1 MIQLRE
7 QRRADY
13 CTKATTVDPDLTADC
28 PLWKAFLLRIMRGN
42 QSMVDYLQRVS
53 GYCCTGITTE
63 HVMFFCHGTGA
74 NGKGTFVG
82 VLLGILGTGASGYAA
97 VAPISTFTASR
108 TEQHPTDL
116 AMLRAARLV
125 VAQETEQGR
134 TWAMSKI
141 KMMTGGDMISARFMR
156 QDFFT
161 YSPQFKVMILGN
173 HKPALNTV
181 DEATRRRIHLIPF
194 TVTIP
199 KARRDPQLA
208 EKLRAEYPA
217 ILAWMLRGCE
227 QWQEIGLA
235 PPRKVAA
242 AAAAY
247 FADEDTIGTW
257 LSDCCELGNTTA
269 HYATL
274 TDLYPSYRSWC
285 EDHGEEVGA
294 SRALARELDARPELT
309 RRKQPKTNRAG
320 WKGLRLAPAAAARAR

>member
-1 MIQLRE
+1 MVQLRE
-7 QRRADY
+7 QRREDY

-42 QSMVDYLQRVS
+42 QPMVDYLQRVC

-82 VLLGILGTGASGYAA
+82 VLLGILSTGASGYAA

-134 TWAMSKI
+134 TWAMSKV
-141 KMMTGGDMISARFMR
+141 KMMTGGDLISARFMR

-161 YSPQFKVMILGN
+161 YSPQFKVMILAN
-173 HKPALNTV
+173 HKPRLNTV

-199 KARRDPQLA
+199 KAQRDPQLA

-217 ILAWMLRGCE
+217 ILGWMLRGCE

-235 PPRKVAA
+235 PPRKVLAA
-242 AAAAY
+242 ASAY

-257 LSDCCELGNTTA
+257 LGDCCELGNTTE

-274 TDLYPSYRSWC
+274 NELYPSYQKWC
-285 EDHGEEVGA
+285 GAHGEEAGS
-294 SRALARELDARPELT
+294 SRALAGALDGRPELT
-309 RRKQPKTNRAG
+309 RRNQAKTNRAG
-320 WKGLRLAPAAAARAR
+320 WKGLRFAPAAAARAR